1 MIEINGKTIH
11 PPKSWNDIEPK
22 MLYMLFTVLS
32 GDFNNFLKPEEVV
45 WATRIGAMRLICG
58 LSDQFVKEWR
68 NIRMREHGDADG
80 LKIFHAELHEVTK
93 AATGFMF
100 AEKEDEEGNT
110 QVEIIHGLT
119 RCPYPELDMGN
130 GVTWY
135 APADELGNLTIYELG
150 SAFTLFEAY
159 IKTENNDLAD
169 KLLGLIFR
177 PSKPATEH
185 NLRSNYEGDR
195 RLPYA
200 KHETTVDD
208 RAEKFKTIPG
218 FCKQLLLFWFSSCRQ
233 VILNNYPTVFTGGD
247 GKADEFG
254 WGGLLLSIAENPA
267 NIDQVAAQPFNNI
280 LTHLAMLEKQR
291 KEAKLK
297 SLQNR

>member
-1 MIEINGKTIH
+1 MIQINDKTIH
-11 PPKSWNDIEPK
+11 PPQSWNDIEPK

-45 WATRIGAMRLICG
+45 WATRIGAMRLICE

-68 NIRMREHGDADG
+68 NIRMTEHGNKDG
-80 LKIFHAELHEVTK
+80 LKIFHHELHEVTK
-93 AATGFMF
+93 AATAFMF
-100 AEKEDEEGNT
+100 SEKEDEEGNT

-119 RCPYPELDMGN
+119 KCPYPELDMVGEI
-130 GVTWY
+130 WY
-135 APADELGNLTIYELG
+135 APADGLRNLTIYELG

-159 IKTENNDLAD
+159 IKTENTNLAD

-177 PSKPATEH
+177 PSKPTTEH
-185 NLRSNYEGDR
+185 NTRSNYEGDR

-200 KHETTVDD
+200 KHETTVAA
-208 RAEKFKTIPG
+208 RAEKFKSIPD

-233 VILNNYPTVFTGGD
+233 SILNDYSTVFSGGD
-247 GKADEFG
+247 GKEDEFG
-254 WGGLLLSIAENPA
+254 WGGLLLSIANNPA
-267 NIDQVAAQPFNNI
+267 NIDQVAAQPYNNI

-291 KEAKLK
+291 KEAELRR
-297 SLQNR
+297 LQNA